1 MTHADEP
8 KAGRRNPSCLFCA
21 QAPLTEGVT
30 AGAATFFSCRRHS
43 SFLSLCFPPLYTTPI
58 SLYTVTASPEALCP
72 SEPAFSVA
80 KVLPRKHT
88 QVPLALFE
96 HNFPAAFPIYN
107 RPYLADARYRNDKIP
122 PKFLVCCFLL
132 GNLWMRVKIR
142 SLREKPEGFRREGKI
157 KNVQPLN
164 K

>member
-1 MTHADEP
+1 MRTSQ
-8 KAGRRNPSCLFCA
+8 RRDGEIRPAFFCA
-21 QAPLTEGVT
+21 QAPLTEGAT

-43 SFLSLCFPPLYTTPI
+43 SFLPLCFPFIPPDTPLYRY
-58 SLYTVTASPEALCP
+58 SFAGALCP
-72 SEPAFSVA
+72 SGPAFSVA
-80 KVLPRKHT
+80 KVLPRKHP

-96 HNFPAAFPIYN
+96 HNFPAAFPISN

-157 KNVQPLN
+157 KKVFNY
-164 K
+164 